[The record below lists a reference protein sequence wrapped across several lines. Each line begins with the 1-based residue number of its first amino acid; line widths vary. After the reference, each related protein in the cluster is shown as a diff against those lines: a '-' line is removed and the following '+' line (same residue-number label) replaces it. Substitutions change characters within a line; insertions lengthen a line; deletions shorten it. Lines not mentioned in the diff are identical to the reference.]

1 MTAATLRP
9 AVFLDRDGT
18 INEDVDYLR
27 HPDQMRLIPGA
38 AAAIARLN
46 QRGLAVIVVTNQSAV
61 ARGLLTENDLAAI
74 HLHLHELLAAEGA
87 HVDGI
92 YYCPHH
98 PEAANADFRRDCDCR
113 KPGPGMLLQAARD
126 HGLDLAAS
134 VMIGDSRRDLEAGK
148 IAGCKS
154 LILVRTG
161 HGSAEETGLA
171 RLSFSAKVYDDLTA
185 AVDGLLSA

>member
-1 MTAATLRP
+1 MTPAILRP

-46 QRGLAVIVVTNQSAV
+46 KRGLAVIVVTNQSAV
-61 ARGLLTENDLAAI
+61 ARGLLTEDGLAAVHA
-74 HLHLHELLAAEGA
+74 HLTGLLAAEGA

-98 PEAANADFRRDCDCR
+98 PEAPDADYRRDCDCR
-113 KPGPGMLLQAARD
+113 KPAAGMLLQAARE

-134 VMIGDSRRDLEAGK
+134 VMIGDSLRDLEAGK
-148 IAGCKS
+148 SAGCKS

-161 HGSAEETGLA
+161 HGTAEEAGLA
-171 RLSFSAKVYDDLTA
+171 RLAFSAKVCDDLAA
-185 AVDGLLSA
+185 AVNDLLPA